1 LSTNGEIGASRRR
14 VLEHDN
20 CGVTTRNSREKQHFG
35 DDMARLKKLI
45 AGNWKMNKTAS
56 EAVDLIEE
64 IKSSVGDQ
72 TSVQVCVCPPFT
84 SLSQSS
90 ESVEKSE
97 VLLGAQDMNAAQSGA
112 YTGEIS
118 AEMLR
123 DLYVSF
129 VILGHSER
137 RQFFGETNQIVNQK
151 IHAAIGNNLKPIYCI
166 GETLDEREAGKTL
179 DIVRTQVREGLE
191 NFPTHSI
198 ENLVI
203 AYEPIWAIGTGKT
216 ATDEMAQEVH
226 AEIRK
231 VLAEMF
237 GDTSADSIRILYG
250 GSMKP
255 ENAAGL
261 LAQKD
266 VDGGLIGGASLTA
279 RAFVGII
286 EAAQSA

>member
-1 LSTNGEIGASRRR
+1 
-14 VLEHDN
+14 
-20 CGVTTRNSREKQHFG
+20 
-35 DDMARLKKLI
+35 
-45 AGNWKMNKTAS
+45 MNKTAS

-216 ATDEMAQEVH
+216 ATVEMAQEVH

-237 GDTSADSIRILYG
+237 GDTAADSIRILYG

-261 LAQKD
+261 LSQKD

-279 RAFVGII
+279 RSFVGIV
-286 EAAQSA
+286 EAAQSI